1 MAAEIGRGGG
11 EYTFRMVDERERRIV
26 VNETLFREV
35 NERIKGLN
43 KSFATMTDEMQIVCE
58 CGAAGCAERFPMHPD
73 EYEALR
79 ANPDH
84 FAIVPGHEILDV
96 ESIVSRCGAYDVV
109 AKLPGEAKQIA
120 EATDPRSD

>member
-1 MAAEIGRGGG
+1 
-11 EYTFRMVDERERRIV
+11 VDERERRIV

-43 KSFATMTDEMQIVCE
+43 QSFATLTEQMQIVCE
-58 CGAAGCAERFPMHPD
+58 CGNGSCAERFPMLPS

-84 FAIVPGHEILDV
+84 FAIVPGHEIPDV
-96 ESIVSRCGAYDVV
+96 ERIVSRCGDYDVV
-109 AKLPGEAKQIA
+109 EKLPGEAQRIA
-120 EATDPRSD
+120 EETDPRSVT

>member
-1 MAAEIGRGGG
+1 M
-11 EYTFRMVDERERRIV
+11 DERERRIV

-43 KSFATMTDEMQIVCE
+43 ESFATFTEEMQIVCE
-58 CGAAGCAERFPMHPD
+58 CGSGACAEHFAMRPE

-84 FAIVPGHEILDV
+84 FAIVPGHEIPDV
-96 ESIVSRCGAYDVV
+96 ETIVSRCGTYDVV

-120 EATDPRSD
+120 EATDPRSN